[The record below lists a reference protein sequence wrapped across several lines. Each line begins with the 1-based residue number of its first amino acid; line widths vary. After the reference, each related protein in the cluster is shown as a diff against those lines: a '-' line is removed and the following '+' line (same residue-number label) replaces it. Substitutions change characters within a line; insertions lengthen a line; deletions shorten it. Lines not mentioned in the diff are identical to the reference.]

1 MPSMHPVRRDWKVP
15 DQDEARADKLKPGRP
30 DTCAPPQMRTAATA
44 ILACTS
50 ARLHR
55 LLLGIPAQE
64 IPDAADKPFMATI
77 SGISSIRGSS
87 SRGSSSSTQGGGD
100 ASSQLRKLA
109 QQIKNVQKQLES
121 IQKSSAS
128 AQDKQIQAS
137 ALQAELAMLQAEVTQ
152 VQSQQVM
159 ASGIPSSTSQ
169 SSQTAQTTA
178 SQLQLAQGTGGTDA
192 AETRAVPEKKDPHRS
207 TSSRLDV
214 TV

>member
-1 MPSMHPVRRDWKVP
+1 MPSMHPVRREWKVP
-15 DQDEARADKLKPGRP
+15 DQDEARADTLKPGRP
-30 DTCAPPQMRTAATA
+30 DACAPPQMRTAATA

-77 SGISSIRGSS
+77 SGISSI
-87 SRGSSSSTQGGGD
+87 RGSSSSTQGGGD

-169 SSQTAQTTA
+169 SSQAAQTTA